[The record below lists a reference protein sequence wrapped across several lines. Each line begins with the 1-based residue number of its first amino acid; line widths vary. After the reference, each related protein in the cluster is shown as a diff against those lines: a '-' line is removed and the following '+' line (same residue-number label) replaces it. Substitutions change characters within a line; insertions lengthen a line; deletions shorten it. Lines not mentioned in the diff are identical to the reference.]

1 MKTVNMHEAKSK
13 LSGLVRSIEDGS
25 ESEVV
30 ICRSGQPVARIIA
43 IGVGPRRQLGA
54 DRGRIAIAPDFDS
67 VNDEIAALFEG
78 S

>member
-1 MKTVNMHEAKSK
+1 MHEAKSK

-30 ICRSGQPVARIIA
+30 ICRSGQTRGANHRHRGRAR
-43 IGVGPRRQLGA
+43 VGSWAPTG
-54 DRGRIAIAPDFDS
+54 GRIAIAPDFDS